1 MSAFACQADSCS
13 CPQRYAQS
21 SQFKR
26 TVLESIAEEML
37 EHRAA
42 MLPGDACLAQDEPAP
57 VCRITE
63 GATPVVTSPT
73 DDSMQYLYDQLGLAH
88 ANVVD
93 RHDVSDGLH
102 RLGESLCSRER
113 LTRSEGVMHA
123 SHEDGR
129 DFPGPVT
136 ACIDVMADGQI

>member
-1 MSAFACQADSCS
+1 MVIDALAWQAQFCF
-13 CPQRYAQS
+13 CLQRYAQS

-37 EHRAA
+37 QHRAA
-42 MLPGDACLAQDEPAP
+42 MLPEAAHPAQGEPAP
-57 VCRITE
+57 VCRITA

-73 DDSMQYLYDQLGLAH
+73 DESMQYLYDQLGLAH

-102 RLGESLCSRER
+102 RLGESLLCC
-113 LTRSEGVMHA
+113 L
-123 SHEDGR
+123 
-129 DFPGPVT
+129 
-136 ACIDVMADGQI
+136 